1 MRKVRL
7 KELPRHTELSDTVP
21 GFKTELLGQPSL
33 QQRRADSVMV
43 GRDTVVGR
51 RSHSL
56 GICLVPGDEGAGK
69 VKEDQELQ
77 SELLGKSGG

>member
-1 MRKVRL
+1 
-7 KELPRHTELSDTVP
+7 
-21 GFKTELLGQPSL
+21 
-33 QQRRADSVMV
+33 MV